1 MERQTGMSKNNIQLD
16 RDDLETIKDGLQQLG
31 APSMKGSRLYELW
44 KNLPIEQ
51 ILKNQE
57 DAKDNKKLRKDVVK
71 YGRVYLQLKKRIK
84 ELKQKIKTN
93 SSETHEL
100 RLSDKWTLQEFEKL
114 TEKNK

>member
-1 MERQTGMSKNNIQLD
+1 MERQTGMSENNIQLD
-16 RDDLETIKDGLQQLG
+16 RDDLETMKDGLQQLG

-51 ILKNQE
+51 ILLNQE
-57 DAKDNKKLRKDVVK
+57 INVKLKE
-71 YGRVYLQLKKRIK
+71 RIK

-93 SSETHEL
+93 SSETHQL